1 MLKTGSFLLII
12 IGAALLTTCGHLR
25 FERGN
30 GDIIM
35 ESIDVSNFEEIDVR
49 GFYEVT
55 LKPGTKEGVT
65 IETDEN
71 LFDFI
76 EVYVRR
82 GRLIISSEES
92 LKSDF
97 GIKIDVNYKNLE
109 TISSSGASV
118 IKTDGTLTTGD
129 LKIDMSGA
137 GLIEMDVEARV
148 LDLDLSGAGM
158 VKLSGKT
165 DKQFLEL
172 SGAGSLDAYEL
183 RSNDCSV
190 NLSGVGAA
198 KVYVKGRLDASV
210 SGIGGIKYRG
220 NPKSVNKNVSGL
232 GKVKRDENDN
242 ETVI

>member
-1 MLKTGSFLLII
+1 MLKPGSLLIML
-12 IGAALLTTCGHLR
+12 IGIALLTSCGHLR
-25 FERGN
+25 FKTGN

-35 ESIDVSNFEEIDVR
+35 ERFDVSDFDEIDVR
-49 GFYEVT
+49 GYYEVT
-55 LKPGTKEGVT
+55 LQPGAQEGVT

-97 GIKIDVNYKNLE
+97 GIKINVTYEQLE

-118 IKTDGTLTTGD
+118 IKTDGTLTAQE
-129 LKIDMSGA
+129 LKVDMSGA
-137 GLIEMDVEARV
+137 GMIEMDIESQV
-148 LDLDLSGAGM
+148 LDLVLSGAGM
-158 VKLSGKT
+158 VKLSGVT
-165 DKQFLEL
+165 DRQLLEL
-172 SGAGSLDAYEL
+172 SGAGSLDAYGL
-183 RSNDCSV
+183 KSNECSV

-198 KVYVKGRLDASV
+198 KVHVKDRLDATV

-232 GKVKRDENDN
+232 GKVKRDENDDD
-242 ETVI
+242 TVI